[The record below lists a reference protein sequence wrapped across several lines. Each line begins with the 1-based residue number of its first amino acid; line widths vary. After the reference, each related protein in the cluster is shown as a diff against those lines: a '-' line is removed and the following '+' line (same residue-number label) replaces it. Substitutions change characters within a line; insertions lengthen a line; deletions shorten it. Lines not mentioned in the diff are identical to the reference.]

1 MKRIVVCGNKYYF
14 HNVKEF
20 IFNNQLIKKYGL
32 EIKSKCKSYI
42 ILKKNDILKEDVQ
55 IIFKL
60 INYNRPADFYKYKEN
75 DIFLYN
81 ISIND
86 INLVE
91 FNKNKLF
98 FQNFKKPRKLEGFD
112 SIDSFLMYLPTNTK
126 YCWNIYKNREIRK
139 CKIFPMK
146 FTSTFSKK
154 LPCDYFE
161 TEEEAKQVLINRL
174 NEQINNLQY
183 KITSYKKELENT
195 TFLLEKLKEV

>member
-1 MKRIVVCGNKYYF
+1 MV
-14 HNVKEF
+14 
-20 IFNNQLIKKYGL
+20 
-32 EIKSKCKSYI
+32 
-42 ILKKNDILKEDVQ
+42 LKEDVQ
-55 IIFKL
+55 IIFKF
-60 INYNRPADFYKYKEN
+60 INYNRPADFYKYKED

-81 ISIND
+81 ISSSNA
-86 INLVE
+86 NLVD

-146 FTSTFSKK
+146 FTSTFSTK

-174 NEQINNLQY
+174 NEHINNLQH
-183 KITSYKKELENT
+183 KIISSTKELENT
-195 TFLLEKLKEV
+195 TLVLEKLKEV